1 MNKGKILPVLFLALA
16 LASPATAQEF
26 QVEDYNV
33 SEYTDEINSHS
44 DQLPGFVK
52 DIVGGEDINVYIDR
66 EDKEQYN
73 LSISMDGMD
82 VKNLSTTQLEEPT
95 LEVWTSEEIVQ
106 KIVKADEPVTEM
118 KDAINNGDVDYEA
131 NKTWTKVKLFFA
143 NIFMKIL

>member
-1 MNKGKILPVLFLALA
+1 MNKTKILPVLFLTLA
-16 LASPATAQEF
+16 LVSPATAQEF

-52 DIVGGEDINVYIDR
+52 DIVGGEDINIYIDR

-82 VKNLSTTQLEEPT
+82 VKNLSTTQMAEPT
-95 LEVWTSEEIVQ
+95 LEVWTSEDIIQ
-106 KIVKADEPVTEM
+106 KIVEADEPVTEM
-118 KDAINNGDVDYEA
+118 KDAINNGDIEYDA
-131 NKTWTKVKLFFA
+131 KKNWTKVKLFFA